1 MGQVL
6 AGDKHHT
13 SLDTASLF
21 SSCSSFYHRAPLQVL
36 VCVGTGHHTKGRN
49 APRLPIAVE
58 RYLAE
63 DEHLQFFETQPGM
76 LRVLL

>member
-1 MGQVL
+1 M
-6 AGDKHHT
+6 
-13 SLDTASLF
+13 
-21 SSCSSFYHRAPLQVL
+21 
-36 VCVGTGHHTKGRN
+36 CVGTGHHTKGRN